1 MDQAGLLHQEPVP
14 VPEPVLERAQLGL
27 GMDQAGLL
35 HQEPVPEPERGQGL
49 ELELELE
56 RRGQDQ

>member
-1 MDQAGLLHQEPVP
+1 MDQAGLLRQESGL
-14 VPEPVLERAQLGL
+14 VPEPERAQRAQLGL

-35 HQEPVPEPERGQGL
+35 HQEPELERGL